1 MVDGDELM
9 EKMSEKPFAL
19 SLSSPACTCPAHLCP
34 LTRGREGTGDIW
46 KRAAARLYEEGE
58 ERHHD
63 VCKDYMIGLQLRAPR
78 CRISPLLWLVA
89 WPKQRIFRPVIR
101 KSIVV
106 VGVVVSPLVG
116 TLFSKARL
124 TSPTKRFLATRKFV
138 AQNVFLW

>member
-1 MVDGDELM
+1 MVDGDESFGVANGKDVGETLRLI
-9 EKMSEKPFAL
+9 PFL
-19 SLSSPACTCPAHLCP
+19 SGLHLPGSSLPTD
-34 LTRGREGTGDIW
+34 TRP
-46 KRAAARLYEEGE
+46 
-58 ERHHD
+58 HHD